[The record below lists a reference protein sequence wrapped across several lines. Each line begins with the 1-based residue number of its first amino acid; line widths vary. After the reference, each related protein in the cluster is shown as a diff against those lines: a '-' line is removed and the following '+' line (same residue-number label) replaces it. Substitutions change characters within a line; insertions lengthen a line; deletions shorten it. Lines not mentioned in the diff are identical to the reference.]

1 MISVWYASC
10 SVCYIPSLTV
20 TPLQEEPYDYW
31 LHVGY
36 WHAKDV
42 LLCVHTGMEEGQY
55 DSWLHAGHQHAPAT
69 LYPLVHSTSQLATR
83 KTGPFVC
90 KCKGAE
96 EEEYVVLGYDV
107 TFAKNRMS

>member
-42 LLCVHTGMEEGQY
+42 LLCVHTGMEEG
-55 DSWLHAGHQHAPAT
+55 P
-69 LYPLVHSTSQLATR
+69 SQLATR